1 MATLKVKASKRKSP
15 QKDAPSFDS
24 TSGEFAILKIAF
36 LLAALD
42 GKIDET
48 EREMYDRL
56 AEQCKD
62 IDVDQAQKVLKE
74 VDAATK
80 RLLDAKNSERKA
92 GAGGLLIPFS
102 IVPEERVQ
110 EMFLDKFMKEA
121 EAVCDWPSFVKDSSR
136 VRRAFVMWTAMA
148 MADGDYAAI
157 ERKAIERLRAKVNSY
172 ELISRD
178 FLDDAEGKVAEI
190 QKLSGMIG
198 MARDLKKSA
207 TFNDRRDAVLSDLD
221 AIIRG

>member
-1 MATLKVKASKRKSP
+1 
-15 QKDAPSFDS
+15 
-24 TSGEFAILKIAF
+24 
-36 LLAALD
+36 
-42 GKIDET
+42 
-48 EREMYDRL
+48 
-56 AEQCKD
+56 
-62 IDVDQAQKVLKE
+62 
-74 VDAATK
+74 
-80 RLLDAKNSERKA
+80 
-92 GAGGLLIPFS
+92 
-102 IVPEERVQ
+102 
-110 EMFLDKFMKEA
+110 
-121 EAVCDWPSFVKDSSR
+121 
-136 VRRAFVMWTAMA
+136 MA

>member
-1 MATLKVKASKRKSP
+1 MATSKVKVSKRKSS
-15 QKDAPSFDS
+15 QKDATSFDS

-56 AEQCKD
+56 AEQCKN
-62 IDVDQAQKVLKE
+62 IDVDQAQEVLKE

-80 RLLDAKNSERKA
+80 RLLEVKNRKDKSA
-92 GAGGLLIPFS
+92 GSGL
-102 IVPEERVQ
+102 
-110 EMFLDKFMKEA
+110 
-121 EAVCDWPSFVKDSSR
+121 VCDWPSFVKDSSR

-172 ELISRD
+172 ELISKEL
-178 FLDDAEGKVAEI
+178 LDGAEGKIGEV

-207 TFNDRRDAVLSDLD
+207 AFNDRRDAVLSELD
-221 AIIRG
+221 AMIRG